1 MEKQQRSSN
10 KWKIIVVEVFFF
22 LLIVLC
28 DPLIVRNSFSLP
40 SGRVHNK
47 TYDFVRFYL
56 FLYILMNFIL
66 HIFY

>member
-1 MEKQQRSSN
+1 M
-10 KWKIIVVEVFFF
+10 KIVVVEVFFF
-22 LLIVLC
+22 FLLFVLC
-28 DPLIVRNSFSLP
+28 DPLIARNSFFLP